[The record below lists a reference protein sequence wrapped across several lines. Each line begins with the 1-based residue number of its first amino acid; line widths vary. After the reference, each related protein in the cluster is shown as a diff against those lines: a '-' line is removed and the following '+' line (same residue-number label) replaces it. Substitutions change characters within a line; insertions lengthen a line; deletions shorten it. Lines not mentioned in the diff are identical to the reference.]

1 MSDYKINTKKE
12 TIIYKMG
19 IWYLTSELL
28 KQYNI
33 ENTGTNQYKL
43 YVWIKK
49 ENKLKDSENF
59 LQRREIII
67 PA

>member
-49 ENKLKDSENF
+49 EKDYFYIKAYTEQYEEQS
-59 LQRREIII
+59 RT
-67 PA
+67 

>member
-33 ENTGTNQYKL
+33 VNTGTNQYKL
-43 YVWIKK
+43 YV
-49 ENKLKDSENF
+49 
-59 LQRREIII
+59 
-67 PA
+67 